1 MRTKLLNRVATKKL
15 FACLLEFVCVFMLVQ
30 VVRQCVHLI
39 LQVLRTDDGL
49 EAITFTAQGDM
60 RQVLCALPS

>member
-1 MRTKLLNRVATKKL
+1 MCDSIVNRVATKKL
-15 FACLLEFVCVFMLVQ
+15 FACLLEFVCVFMFVQ
-30 VVRQCVHLI
+30 VVSQCVHLI
-39 LQVLRTDDGL
+39 LQVLKTDDGL